1 MRQVSSEPMLPVRA
15 LHGAFR
21 PFQWRFGGLL
31 ILGATSLTIHG
42 ADWTEY
48 RGPTHDGISTYRIT
62 RQWSGSVTNPVWRVP
77 VLNGLSSFAVSGGRA
92 ITQVR
97 RTIEGQEMEVCIA
110 LDVKDGSELWATTTD
125 IALYDGGVGY
135 DDGPRSTPAVDS
147 NSVYVLTSYLK
158 LFRLNATNGA
168 IIWQK
173 DLVSL
178 YGGYVISWQNAAS
191 PLLDNGL
198 LYLNA
203 STGNAALMA

>member
-1 MRQVSSEPMLPVRA
+1 MFLTNMLLARA

-21 PFQWRFGGLL
+21 QFRWRLGGLL
-31 ILGATSLTIHG
+31 TLCIIALTLGA

-48 RGPTHDGISTYRIT
+48 RGPTHDGVSTDRIIK
-62 RQWSGSVTNPVWRVP
+62 QWSGSVTNPIWRVP
-77 VLNGLSSFAVSGGRA
+77 VLNGLSSFAVIGGRA

-97 RTIEGQEMEVCIA
+97 RSIDGEEMEVCVA
-110 LDVKDGSELWATTTD
+110 LDIKDGSELWATTIDT
-125 IALYDGGVGY
+125 ALYDGGVGY
-135 DDGPRSTPAVDS
+135 DDGPRSTPTVDA
-147 NSVYVLTSYLK
+147 NSVYILSSYLK

-191 PLLDNGL
+191 PLLENGL

-203 STGNAALMA
+203 ST